1 MKFFHVYDER
11 TNIGFEKHNLLNED
25 SGFKIQ
31 HVFSQPMAY
40 KFNTIAAKGTKLHS
54 IIKENKMPFYVD
66 RLTGG
71 VPYHNY
77 TFDKELIHEYAE
89 ILGDWFLGFQLH
101 ESASNIGKNTWP
113 TLLRLMGSDGPYDLE
128 ELKVKMRRGTTHTY
142 EGEPLYYFGHGTPEY
157 YADRKLTRPKT
168 TDEFISQITDYYKM
182 RMDETCGFILPCDSY
197 FVMGR
202 LFDELGVHS
211 FMPEAGWQI
220 ADMRISTALTRG
232 IADAAGK
239 TWGIYY
245 ETWLV
250 EDPKN
255 VTMPCYSD
263 NPVNEWWLDVE
274 RNPEDMEIF
283 DPQSGSSRL
292 LQKRVYYFSLMSGA
306 DYLSEEWGLY
316 CSYIDSNDFELS
328 EYGLIKKD
336 FIEFARKHKHM
347 KADIPFAVVLPKEH
361 SCVETDSPFSRAKY
375 GKVREDYMNI
385 PIFDAQ
391 REFVAHVE
399 NVLRLIYDSYGKV
412 SGNEGHV
419 LSNSRFGDLFDII
432 YEDCSEEVFAKYDT
446 LIDASPDGDFAKKYG
461 AKYRVLTS
469 ENHEKLEQEL
479 HKREKE
485 IMPVTVNGLHWLV
498 SHDEKG
504 RYLSIFNN
512 EGNFR
517 FRPHGDRIDDDCDMT
532 VTVSFKEEA
541 DLKALVLGNDK
552 VKIEKADEKTYNVT
566 VPAAQFAVFEF

>member
-11 TNIGFEKHNLLNED
+11 TNNGLEKNNLLNED

-31 HVFSQPMAY
+31 HVFSQPNDK
-40 KFNTIAAKGTKLHS
+40 KFNTIAAVDTPLHS
-54 IIKENKMPFYVD
+54 LIKENKIPFYVD
-66 RLTGG
+66 RITGG

-113 TLLRLMGSDGPYDLE
+113 LLSRVMGSDGPYDLE
-128 ELKVKMRRGTTHTY
+128 ELKVKMRRGNTHTY
-142 EGEPLYYFGHGTPEY
+142 EGEPLYSFGHGTPEY
-157 YADRKLTRPKT
+157 FSKLCRPKT
-168 TDEFISQITDYYKM
+168 TDEFISQLTDYYKM
-182 RMDETCGFILPCDSY
+182 RMDETCGFVLPCDSY
-197 FVMGR
+197 FVMGK
-202 LFDELGVHS
+202 LFNELGVHS

-220 ADMRISTALTRG
+220 ADMRITTALTRG
-232 IADAAGK
+232 IANASGK

-347 KADIPFAVVLPKEH
+347 KAHIPFAVVLPKEY
-361 SCVETDSPFSRAKY
+361 SCVETDSPFSRARY

-432 YEDCSEEVFAKYDT
+432 YEDCSEEVFAKYDI

-479 HKREKE
+479 HNIEKE

-517 FRPHGDRIDDDCDMT
+517 FRPHGDRIDN
-532 VTVSFKEEA
+532 EA
-541 DLKALVLGNDK
+541 
-552 VKIEKADEKTYNVT
+552 
-566 VPAAQFAVFEF
+566 